1 MRPLTA
7 LISILFVLVSLSC
20 KEDQL
25 LINPPKTGLSAG
37 TIILTFADPPPEVAQ
52 VVAHVTRNGFA
63 DVVVDLTI
71 SDTSHTATGE
81 VDGLAAGVWHLRVDA
96 LDSAGI
102 IRYTG
107 QTDVNIIGGQIAT
120 ADLRL
125 LPASGGL
132 EIHVSWGPPD
142 LNTGL
147 MAYYA
152 FEHTLAD
159 SSGHGNTGHSLH
171 PLYVADAW
179 ADGRSA
185 YQFNDSTNAI
195 TVPDS
200 PSLNPDHQL
209 TIAFWLRVDSIVNNY
224 MDVLIKGGQVYG
236 YFANREYGLWVKR
249 LNPPDYYY
257 LELKSAGDSSGMHE
271 LNSGGHMIGEWVH
284 IAAVVDRIN
293 HSMWFYENGVAFDS
307 VYDSDSTF
315 NVNSD
320 PLFIGWSVEH
330 LYEHSPLA
338 GAIDN
343 LRFYNRALT
352 PEEIYT
358 LYAMHQ

>member
-7 LISILFVLVSLSC
+7 LISILFVLMSLSC
-20 KEDQL
+20 KQDQL
-25 LINPPKTGLSAG
+25 LIGPPKMGLSAG
-37 TIILTFADPPPEVAQ
+37 TMKLTFADPPSNVAQ
-52 VVAHVTRNGFA
+52 VVAYITRNGFA
-63 DVVVDLTI
+63 DVVLDLTI
-71 SDTSHTATGE
+71 SDTTHTATGE
-81 VDGLAAGVWHLRVDA
+81 VDGLAAGIWHLRVDA

-102 IRYTG
+102 VRYTG

-147 MAYYA
+147 MLYYA
-152 FEHTLAD
+152 FEQTLAD
-159 SSGHGNTGHSLH
+159 SSGNGNTGHSMH

-179 ADGRSA
+179 EDGRSA
-185 YQFNDSTNAI
+185 YQFMDSTNMIAA
-195 TVPDS
+195 PDA
-200 PSLNPDHQL
+200 PSLNPEHQL

-249 LNPPDYYY
+249 HIPPYYY
-257 LELKSAGDSSGMHE
+257 LELKSAGDTSGMHE
-271 LNSGGHMIGEWVH
+271 LNSGVHVTGEWVH
-284 IAAVVDRIN
+284 IAAVVDRVN
-293 HSMWFYENGVAFDS
+293 HSMWFYEDGVATDS
-307 VYDSDSTF
+307 IYDSYSTF
-315 NVNSD
+315 NVNGD
-320 PLFIGWSVEH
+320 PLLIGWSVEH

-343 LRFYNRALT
+343 LRIYNRALT

-358 LYAMHQ
+358 LYTMHK